1 MSLTYVS
8 EPLGNI
14 IEALGVGDVIHQH
27 NTYDHGKVI
36 ILCIISLS
44 VLKFFCVTHGTP
56 VVRGGDCVEPLL
68 IRNKNLSKWEKEG
81 FLQPG
86 QQCPISEA

>member
-8 EPLGNI
+8 KPLGNI
-14 IEALGVGDVIHQH
+14 IEALGVGDVVHQH
-27 NTYDHGKVI
+27 NTFYQGKVT
-36 ILCIISLS
+36 ILCIISYS
-44 VLKFFCVTHGTP
+44 VLKLFRVTHGTP

-68 IRNKNLSKWEKEG
+68 IRNKNLSIREKEV